1 MKRAKA
7 EPFAMLLVARKL
19 QAYLKLTRGR
29 AASQMFAGLDV
40 SSASRED
47 DGMRMGN
54 MRWTMN
60 AIGLI
65 ALLGCPGIIFAQQD
79 QQGQSQ
85 QGQTQQQ
92 PEPLTKKEQAPAPT
106 NRLTIEVTGG
116 DSNTPVENAS
126 VYVKTIEQHL
136 IKDKKFE
143 VQVKTNQNGTAHV
156 PDAPMG
162 RVKIQVVADGW
173 KPYGRW
179 YDVTDP
185 KQVIKVH
192 LEKPPKWY

>member
-1 MKRAKA
+1 
-7 EPFAMLLVARKL
+7 MLLVARKL

-54 MRWTMN
+54 MRSTRK
-60 AIGLI
+60 AIAWLV
-65 ALLGCPGIIFAQQD
+65 LLSCPGIIFAQQD
-79 QQGQSQ
+79 QQGQQSQ
-85 QGQTQQQ
+85 QGQAQEQ
-92 PEPLTKKEQAPAPT
+92 PAPLAKKEQAPAPT
-106 NRLTIEVTGG
+106 NRLTIEVTAG

-162 RVKIQVVADGW
+162 RVKVQVVAEGW
-173 KPYGRW
+173 KPFGRW

-185 KQVIKVH
+185 KQVIKIH